1 MIPAW
6 ISMKPLPFSC
16 VVLTAALLAG
26 PFTPALAANDEVPDP
41 IEIDSGNPMSGDA
54 EAIEAGAFLYGRWCV
69 QCHGV
74 KADGVSPRWGKWGFD
89 LRMWWRGYE
98 KFIEVVAVGKLPKMP
113 PFGEYLDFD
122 QISQIGAFLETVSIE
137 GANWK

>member
-1 MIPAW
+1 MKLFQF
-6 ISMKPLPFSC
+6 IS
-16 VVLTAALLAG
+16 AALIAG
-26 PFTPALAANDEVPDP
+26 LFVGSPAPVMAASDEVPAPVD
-41 IEIDSGNPMSGDA
+41 IESGNPMSGDP
-54 EAIEAGAFLYGRWCV
+54 ESIEAGAFLYGRWCV

-89 LRMWWRGYE
+89 LRTWFRGYE

-137 GANWK
+137 GADWK

>member
-1 MIPAW
+1 
-6 ISMKPLPFSC
+6 MKPLLFRS
-16 VVLTAALLAG
+16 VVLATALLASSIA
-26 PFTPALAANDEVPDP
+26 PAVAESDEVPDP
-41 IEIDSGNPMSGDA
+41 IDIESANPMSGDP

-89 LRMWWRGYE
+89 LRTWFRGYE

-137 GANWK
+137 GANWQ